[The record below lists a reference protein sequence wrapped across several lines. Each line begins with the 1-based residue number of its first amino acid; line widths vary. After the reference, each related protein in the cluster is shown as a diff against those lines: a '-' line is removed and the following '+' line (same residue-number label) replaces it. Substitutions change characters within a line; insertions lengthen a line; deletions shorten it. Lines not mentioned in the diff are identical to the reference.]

1 MVILAEGSD
10 FERGLSVGR
19 HARKYIHLNLV
30 NFAALCRAACFS
42 WNRLSEDAD
51 MVSRGGLLP
60 ESMQNYLRGMSEGA
74 SIPYRRLVAYNLFHN
89 SLLPEECTVLIAM
102 GDSTKNGNT
111 IMLKNSDKIG
121 SEKLVG
127 DRYHSYKEVNV
138 VVAEKPDDGHA
149 FIAVAAA
156 GEISI
161 KMGLNDKG
169 VATGSNISRT
179 WELRQ
184 RKVDLTGLRALDR
197 GWLMREGISKNPSAQ
212 SAASTALNHLLSNP
226 MSTPGNIEFVDAGEA
241 IVIEG
246 SYDRLAVQKT
256 SDGVI
261 ARSNRFNVLES
272 LNDPEDVSSYARYV
286 RAMQLLNS
294 NRKQITSEMMTVFSQ
309 DHVNGPGPNSICRHS
324 PDFREETSLSAA
336 VMEINRS
343 NARRSTIHVCLGKP
357 CYAWKSEKGH
367 ILLDFYSV
375 EEGLP
380 REFTSGEAFKTH
392 YTEKPF
398 ET

>member
-1 MVILAEGSD
+1 
-10 FERGLSVGR
+10 
-19 HARKYIHLNLV
+19 
-30 NFAALCRAACFS
+30 
-42 WNRLSEDAD
+42 
-51 MVSRGGLLP
+51 
-60 ESMQNYLRGMSEGA
+60 
-74 SIPYRRLVAYNLFHN
+74 
-89 SLLPEECTVLIAM
+89 
-102 GDSTKNGNT
+102 
-111 IMLKNSDKIG
+111 
-121 SEKLVG
+121 
-127 DRYHSYKEVNV
+127 
-138 VVAEKPDDGHA
+138 
-149 FIAVAAA
+149 
-156 GEISI
+156 
-161 KMGLNDKG
+161 
-169 VATGSNISRT
+169 
-179 WELRQ
+179 
-184 RKVDLTGLRALDR
+184 
-197 GWLMREGISKNPSAQ
+197 
-212 SAASTALNHLLSNP
+212 AASTALNHLLSNP